1 MYSDDWC
8 NRQIK
13 EWLEK
18 YKLEVNEEDFS
29 RLVKLLHNGEDSQW
43 IIRNMAKFNKN
54 LTDVLV
60 SYIYVIDGGIRLNE
74 IL

>member
-29 RLVKLLHNGEDSQW
+29 RLVKVLHNGKDSQW
-43 IIRNMAKFNKN
+43 VIRNMAVFNKN

-60 SYIYVIDGGIRLNE
+60 SYICY
-74 IL
+74 

>member
-8 NRQIK
+8 NKQIK

-29 RLVKLLHNGEDSQW
+29 RLVK
-43 IIRNMAKFNKN
+43 
-54 LTDVLV
+54 
-60 SYIYVIDGGIRLNE
+60 
-74 IL
+74 